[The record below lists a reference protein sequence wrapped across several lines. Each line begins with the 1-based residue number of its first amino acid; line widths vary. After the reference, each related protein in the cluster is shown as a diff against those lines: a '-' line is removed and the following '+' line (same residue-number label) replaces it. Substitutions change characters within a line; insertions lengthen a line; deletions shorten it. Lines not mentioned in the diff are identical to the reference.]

1 MNNTQT
7 FGLLFVVR
15 HKSKKSVN
23 AGIYMRI
30 TVNGRKTEIS
40 TKLKCPVSLWD
51 PSKERVI
58 ADNKFDY
65 RTVNRMLDHIRTK
78 VQSIYQDL
86 RIKEELI
93 TPDIIKNIFCGNKEE
108 GRTLLR
114 LIDYHYNTQKNTLNP
129 FTLRHYNTSAKYL
142 KAFLREVKKANDIY
156 LKQIDYQFIC
166 DYDAFLRSYKPLE
179 PGLTALSHNTIMK
192 HLSRFRTLINLAIK
206 LEWMEHYPFKA
217 FRLSYKQ
224 THRKYLMKEEM
235 ELIQNKQFTIERLQ
249 YTRDLFIFSCYTG
262 LAYSDVMLLRPDNIL
277 KGIDG
282 NNWIYTER
290 KKTNTT
296 IRIPL
301 LSVPEQLIEKYRKHP
316 KAMHRGTLFPKMTN
330 QRLNSY
336 LKEVGDMCGITKNLT
351 FHVARH
357 TFATTVTLS
366 NGVPIETVSKILGHT
381 KIVTT
386 QIYSKVLEYKVSQDM
401 DVLRTKLESNNGQEQ
416 IGASG

>member
-1 MNNTQT
+1 
-7 FGLLFVVR
+7 
-15 HKSKKSVN
+15 
-23 AGIYMRI
+23 
-30 TVNGRKTEIS
+30 
-40 TKLKCPVSLWD
+40 
-51 PSKERVI
+51 
-58 ADNKFDY
+58 
-65 RTVNRMLDHIRTK
+65 
-78 VQSIYQDL
+78 
-86 RIKEELI
+86 
-93 TPDIIKNIFCGNKEE
+93 
-108 GRTLLR
+108 
-114 LIDYHYNTQKNTLNP
+114 
-129 FTLRHYNTSAKYL
+129 
-142 KAFLREVKKANDIY
+142 
-156 LKQIDYQFIC
+156 
-166 DYDAFLRSYKPLE
+166 
-179 PGLTALSHNTIMK
+179 
-192 HLSRFRTLINLAIK
+192 
-206 LEWMEHYPFKA
+206 
-217 FRLSYKQ
+217 
-224 THRKYLMKEEM
+224 M